1 MPDAWHKRMVGF
13 DTETTGTD
21 AFARVVEFG
30 VCVWEDGRK
39 VVNMS
44 WLLNPGPL
52 DLADPSIREAF
63 EVNKLDPASLRDQ
76 PTFSEVFPLIRQCLE
91 QAEVRVAHN
100 APFDQKMLRQE
111 FQRAV
116 AAGTLEPGQGAGSG
130 KHATLDT
137 LALDLAVN
145 PSAKGH
151 SLQATAERWKVQS
164 GWQAHRASGDAEA
177 AVRIM
182 HAMAPSL
189 PGDLVEVLAR
199 QKKSQAEWQARMDS
213 RRSKK

>member
-1 MPDAWHKRMVGF
+1 MVGF

-21 AFARVVEFG
+21 ASARVIEFG
-30 VCVWEDGRK
+30 VCVWEDGKK
-39 VVNMS
+39 VVNMG
-44 WLLNPGPL
+44 WLLNPGEL
-52 DLADPSIREAF
+52 DLDNPSISKAL
-63 EVNKLDPASLRDQ
+63 EVNGIDPASLRDK
-76 PTFSEVFPLIRQCLE
+76 PTFAEVFCLIRQCLE
-91 QAEVRVAHN
+91 QADVRVAHN

-116 AAGTLEPGQGAGSG
+116 LAGALQPEDGAGSG

-137 LALDLAVN
+137 LALDLSVN
-145 PSAKGH
+145 PFAKGH
-151 SLQATAERWKVQS
+151 SLQATADRWKVQP

-189 PGDLVEVLAR
+189 PKDIAEVLSR
-199 QKKSQAEWQARMDS
+199 QKKAQADWQNIINS
-213 RRSKK
+213 RRSGKKAK